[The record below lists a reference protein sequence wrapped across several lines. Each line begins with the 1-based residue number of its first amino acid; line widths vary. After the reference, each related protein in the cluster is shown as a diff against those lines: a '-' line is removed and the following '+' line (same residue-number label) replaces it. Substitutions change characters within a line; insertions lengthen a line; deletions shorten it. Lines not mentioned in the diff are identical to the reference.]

1 MKKAAVCI
9 LFLLLC
15 CSACCAPA
23 PAAAPEA
30 GAGAAHTEALHL
42 ARAQLGRLA
51 ERVSEREEERVVAL
65 LERIIP
71 LRQARQASG
80 GWQPEGEE
88 ARLVAQLN
96 RLYERY
102 TARYLGDGGGWDSDS
117 PADRVLAEYWIQED
131 ETLRPDPE
139 SPFRPDGDRE
149 VEYEALWAQ
158 MRGLLPEGSWAAFS
172 RFTVFTDGADETLAY
187 VAALDGA
194 GERWEIAVDPA
205 DAGDG
210 DWFTETV
217 LHEYTHYLTLNAGQ
231 VTYTAAQTADT
242 YNEEGMAAAPG
253 SYLDDFYQ
261 AFWSDYLDDR
271 RANPESDRFFLRHE
285 DDFVTDYAATDPSE
299 DIAESFTYFVL
310 WPRQGGGSVWE
321 QKLDF
326 FYGYPELVELRAGI
340 RTCLGLAERQP

>member
-139 SPFRPDGDRE
+139 STFRPGRRSGGGIRGALGANARPSAGGKLGGVFPLHRLYRRGGRDPGLCGGAGRRGGALGDRGGPCGRGR
-149 VEYEALWAQ
+149 
-158 MRGLLPEGSWAAFS
+158 RGLVY
-172 RFTVFTDGADETLAY
+172 RDGAPRVYPLP
-187 VAALDGA
+187 
-194 GERWEIAVDPA
+194 DPQRRS
-205 DAGDG
+205 GD
-210 DWFTETV
+210 
-217 LHEYTHYLTLNAGQ
+217 LYR
-231 VTYTAAQTADT
+231 
-242 YNEEGMAAAPG
+242 G
-253 SYLDDFYQ
+253 S
-261 AFWSDYLDDR
+261 DR
-271 RANPESDRFFLRHE
+271 RHL
-285 DDFVTDYAATDPSE
+285 
-299 DIAESFTYFVL
+299 
-310 WPRQGGGSVWE
+310 Q
-321 QKLDF
+321 
-326 FYGYPELVELRAGI
+326 
-340 RTCLGLAERQP
+340 